1 MNRFAVLAD
10 EDTDY
15 SPNEEPTVNPEK
27 INKKPTEDY
36 PVLRNLYYPKEC
48 TYSLESGSDSPL
60 LQILQSFEYRQSP
73 KFYGYCYSCGCPMHS
88 QNYCPIRRCK
98 QCLQFGHSSKVCPLR
113 RM

>member
-1 MNRFAVLAD
+1 MNRFAVLASD
-10 EDTDY
+10 DTDDD
-15 SPNEEPTVNPEK
+15 EEILEKPEE
-27 INKKPTEDY
+27 NKAA

-48 TYSLESGSDSPL
+48 TYSLESGTDSPL
-60 LQILQSFEYRQSP
+60 LQILQSFQYRQSP

-113 RM
+113 RL